1 MNADPGKPYEMSRPP
16 ITLKN
21 PYLAAFLAWLVPG
34 LGHFY
39 QGRRGKGALY
49 LVCIL
54 GLYLVGLYLGNA
66 KIVYWRWINPLRN
79 AEDFRLGYLAQ
90 FWVGLA
96 AFPALVQSTLAHY
109 GYGPILGGFLAEP
122 PLHEINALHKLGKL
136 VDVGMVYT
144 EIAGLLNI
152 LAIYDAFEGP
162 APGGDEEPAAEAPAP
177 AMQLEPGR

>member
-1 MNADPGKPYEMSRPP
+1 MSPEP

-21 PYLAAFLAWLVPG
+21 PYLAAFLAYLVPG

-39 QGRRGKGALY
+39 QGRRGKGILY

-54 GLYLVGLYLGNA
+54 GLYLVGLYLGDA
-66 KIVYWRWINPLRN
+66 KIVYWRWVSPLRD
-79 AEDFRLGYLAQ
+79 AEQFRLGYLAQ

-96 AFPALVQSTLAHY
+96 ALPALIQGTLAHY
-109 GYGPILGGFLAEP
+109 GHAPILGGWLAEP
-122 PLHEINALHKLGKL
+122 PMHVINGLHKLGKL

-144 EIAGLLNI
+144 EIAGLLNV

-162 APGGDEEPAAEAPAP
+162 APGDDPEPAQESASSKIN
-177 AMQLEPGR
+177 LEPAL